1 MEALEKS
8 RGLPIYRIGS
18 LFSGAGG
25 LDLGFLMTQGFTVIF
40 ANEILEH
47 MTRTYSKNFGLPL
60 VENGQKAD
68 LPCIFRGSAEE
79 LDLQMLK
86 DINVEVLLAGPPCQE
101 FSIVRGP
108 EWDRRGI
115 EVQRGR
121 LYQHFLRVAAVLKP
135 ALLVFENVPGL
146 MSANRGA
153 AVRAVVSDF
162 EAGWS
167 CVFAGVLDS
176 AAFGVPQRRRRLI
189 MIGLRRDLLRQINAE
204 QARRLFQTQLQ
215 GAPLLA
221 KYPLTP
227 LEAFEGKVLIELK
240 DKYRQVMEEYED
252 ILGRRPRH
260 IVDDYLKA
268 NRIKESGS
276 SELEAALNLHA
287 EVMQRLGWLGRPVA
301 ELSLPDGS
309 TELPKESAAVLDRMK
324 RIPPDKNCEA
334 VKGTDWEVEGR
345 GISLIYRR
353 LHPLKPAY
361 TVVAYGGGGTWG
373 YHYERNRSKM
383 TQRERARL
391 QSFPDWFEFCG
402 SAQEIRAQIGEAVPP
417 LLAKRIA
424 EACAEAL
431 EML

>member
-1 MEALEKS
+1 A
-8 RGLPIYRIGS
+8 R
-18 LFSGAGG
+18 A
-25 LDLGFLMTQGFTVIF
+25 
-40 ANEILEH
+40 
-47 MTRTYSKNFGLPL
+47 YSKNFGLPL

-68 LPCIFRGSAEE
+68 PPCIFRGSAEE
-79 LDLQMLK
+79 LDFQMLK

-115 EVQRGR
+115 EVRRGR

-153 AVRAVVSDF
+153 AVRAVVSNF
-162 EAGWS
+162 SEAGWP

-176 AAFGVPQRRRRLI
+176 VAFGVPQRRRRLI
-189 MIGLRRDLLRQINAE
+189 VIGLRGDLLRQIGAE

-215 GAPLLA
+215 GFSLLA

-268 NRIKESGS
+268 NRIKESSS

-287 EVMQRLGWLGRPVA
+287 EVMQQLGWLGRPVA
-301 ELSLPDGS
+301 ELSLPDDS

-324 RIPPDKNCEA
+324 QIPPDKNCEV
-334 VKGTDWEVEGR
+334 VKGTDWEVEGK

-373 YHYERNRSKM
+373 YHYARNRSKM
-383 TQRERARL
+383 THRERARL
-391 QSFPDWFEFCG
+391 QSFSDRFEFCG
-402 SAQEIRAQIGEAVPP
+402 RAQEIRAQIGEAVPP

-431 EML
+431 QTL